1 MPELPEVE
9 TTARGLQARVVG
21 LRVTAVGGVDWPR
34 MLPQT
39 TESDLRETLVG
50 RAVLSV
56 GRRGK
61 YLLVEFDGD
70 AWLMVHRKMSGN
82 LLLGPRDA
90 PPERHTH
97 FELSFD
103 DDNALRLVDPRKFG
117 RIYLFHS
124 SDEMTDFLA
133 ERLGPDSLLELEP
146 RVFAEKLRGR
156 RGRIKSLLLDQSF
169 TAGIGNLY
177 ADEALW
183 QAKIHPLRTADSL
196 SPREVRALS
205 EAIHDVL
212 AAAIERRGTSFSDYR
227 DADGTRGE
235 NQDYLNVYGRAGQP
249 CPRCGTILR
258 RIFIGQR
265 SSTFCPRC
273 QRQKRPLPETGR
285 GQGGGSIPV
294 RRRAASGS
302 APRNGTALPPPD
314 GTPPAATAPAPRA
327 AGSRR

>member
-1 MPELPEVE
+1 VPELPEVE
-9 TTARGLQARVVG
+9 TTARGLQARIVG
-21 LRVTAVGGVDWPR
+21 LRVVGVGSVDWPR

-39 TESDLRETLVG
+39 TESDLRDTLVG
-50 RAVLSV
+50 RTVLSV

-82 LLLGPRDA
+82 LLLGPADA

-97 FELSFD
+97 FEISFD
-103 DDNALRLVDPRKFG
+103 GGSALRLVDPRKFG
-117 RIYLFHS
+117 RVYLFHS

-133 ERLGPDSLLELEP
+133 ERLGPDSLLELDP

-169 TAGIGNLY
+169 IAGIGNLY

-196 SPREVRALS
+196 SPREVRALG

-235 NQDYLNVYGRAGQP
+235 NQDYLNVYGRGGQA
-249 CPRCGTILR
+249 CPRCGTILT
-258 RIFIGQR
+258 RIFLGQR
-265 SSTFCPRC
+265 SSTFCPKD
-273 QRQKRPLPETGR
+273 QKLLT
-285 GQGGGSIPV
+285 
-294 RRRAASGS
+294 RRAASGN
-302 APRNGTALPPPD
+302 APRSGTAPPPPG